1 MRITE
6 FRAWLQSEG
15 IKSGAAA
22 DTISHLKRV
31 EKHYPNLDDLFEDD
45 GLESLLGVLS
55 TNGVGAI
62 KHQIPIN
69 SHEPQNVTH
78 SLKSAVVKYRQFCE
92 AKPPIVKSFRHNAGF
107 GKRMEFW
114 IIGEMLR
121 HGLDVY
127 IPLVDDRG
135 VDAVVRRSD
144 GSFVEVQIKARSND
158 VTIGDAALFAAIP
171 HEEERKNYW
180 FIFYSARL
188 NKTWILSSKEF
199 IAEATQNKTGKNIG
213 KRSIWFNG
221 YKTSKE
227 TGEREEYAYERF
239 EKYACN
245 DFSRL
250 NDGVCNGLNS

>member
-1 MRITE
+1 MRTTE
-6 FRAWLQSEG
+6 FRAWLHSEG

-22 DTISHLKRV
+22 DTISHVKRV
-31 EKHYPNLDDLFEDD
+31 EKHYDNLDDLFEED
-45 GLESLLGVLS
+45 SLVSLIEALS
-55 TNGVGAI
+55 TDGVGAI
-62 KHQIPIN
+62 KHRIPIN

-78 SLKSAVVKYRQFCE
+78 SLKSAVTKYLQFCE
-92 AKPPIVKSFRHNAGF
+92 AKPPMPKSFRHSASF

-180 FIFYSARL
+180 FIFHSARL
-188 NKTWILSSKEF
+188 NKTWILSSEEF
-199 IAEATQNKTGKNIG
+199 IAEAAQNKNGKNAG

-221 YKTSKE
+221 YKTNKE
-227 TGEREEYAYERF
+227 TGERE
-239 EKYACN
+239 
-245 DFSRL
+245 
-250 NDGVCNGLNS
+250 